1 MAQEKSF
8 LISKFIDW
16 ANENDRDIR
25 VTALTGCAALLLGKT
40 AKTLHS
46 FGGFKANVGKIPN
59 EDILKDI
66 QKNVKNAN
74 GQENY
79 EYLNP
84 WQKREKSAANSLYF
98 NYMTDI
104 LVVDEVSMVDT
115 VMLDLL
121 DKSCRM
127 VRKTPNEAFGGIQVV
142 FVGDMFQLPPVNKE
156 GKFVECFKHPLW
168 KTFFPPENCIQLTK
182 VFRQDNHIYVNMLN
196 RVRKGALLARDKKLL
211 KSRLIENLDMEKEP
225 YGKFKRTKLYP
236 KNEMVDSE
244 NLQQFNELRG
254 DIETFEL

>member
-1 MAQEKSF
+1 MIERHISTEYQIDGMSVEQMYAMQLLESGENMFLTGPGGTGKSF

-84 WQKREKSAANSLYF
+84 WQKREKSGQLVYF

-127 VRKTPNEAFGGIQVV
+127 VQN
-142 FVGDMFQLPPVNKE
+142 
-156 GKFVECFKHPLW
+156 
-168 KTFFPPENCIQLTK
+168 PE
-182 VFRQDNHIYVNMLN
+182 
-196 RVRKGALLARDKKLL
+196 
-211 KSRLIENLDMEKEP
+211 
-225 YGKFKRTKLYP
+225 
-236 KNEMVDSE
+236 
-244 NLQQFNELRG
+244 
-254 DIETFEL
+254 